1 MTSTTWLSPTV
12 TRPHSDGGTSSAG
25 LRVSTPRTSRAIVPA
40 CWMDRLLINYG
51 PLSFPFTIIDK
62 YEAYKA
68 RVRAAKP
75 SDRDATEKKE
85 LEAVEREGLI
95 AERLAE
101 RGYGK
106 AMMGVPKG
114 KLE

>member
-1 MTSTTWLSPTV
+1 MPQRPIATPIATSNFLHHVADLIPSSPF
-12 TRPHSDGGTSSAG
+12 
-25 LRVSTPRTSRAIVPA
+25 PR
-40 CWMDRLLINYG
+40 RL
-51 PLSFPFTIIDK
+51 DK

-75 SDRDATEKKE
+75 SEREATEKKE
-85 LEAVEREGLI
+85 LEAVEREGLV

>member
-1 MTSTTWLSPTV
+1 MS
-12 TRPHSDGGTSSAG
+12 
-25 LRVSTPRTSRAIVPA
+25 I
-40 CWMDRLLINYG
+40 DRLPPSHHQTL
-51 PLSFPFTIIDK
+51 PLTSDDPRFFPADK

-75 SDRDATEKKE
+75 SDREATEKKE
-85 LEAVEREGLI
+85 LEAVEREGLV

>member
-1 MTSTTWLSPTV
+1 VSRGSEVSFSRLPVFLRLTRLDLLPYPT
-12 TRPHSDGGTSSAG
+12 
-25 LRVSTPRTSRAIVPA
+25 
-40 CWMDRLLINYG
+40 
-51 PLSFPFTIIDK
+51 DK
-62 YEAYKA
+62 YDAYKA

-75 SDRDATEKKE
+75 SDRAATEKKE
-85 LEAVEREGLI
+85 LEAVEREGLV
-95 AERLAE
+95 AEKLAE